1 MIFVRNLED
10 FLRNLGILWEFL
22 ERNLEHFLRYLYPG
36 LGGRLFEAGRLLTF
50 STFKMGAYSR
60 MGARSNEYGAS
71 YVLVFSIFLIRSLI
85 IQIEAALKTIDLIGC
100 LGETLVVS
108 KVFDTDTYILMGR
121 VSAFSWE
128 DFRGKFCLNPKFL
141 GDLFHQ

>member
-1 MIFVRNLED
+1 
-10 FLRNLGILWEFL
+10 
-22 ERNLEHFLRYLYPG
+22 
-36 LGGRLFEAGRLLTF
+36 
-50 STFKMGAYSR
+50 MGAYSR

-100 LGETLVVS
+100 LGETLVSS
-108 KVFDTDTYILMGR
+108 KVFDTDTYILMSR
-121 VSAFSWE
+121 VSAFSCV
-128 DFRGKFCLNPKFL
+128 DSRGKFCFNPKFL

>member
-1 MIFVRNLED
+1 M
-10 FLRNLGILWEFL
+10 
-22 ERNLEHFLRYLYPG
+22 RYLYLG

-121 VSAFSWE
+121 VSAFS
-128 DFRGKFCLNPKFL
+128 
-141 GDLFHQ
+141 